1 MALLNNDC
9 NFCLGGLKINK
20 KRGLQGD
27 GVLLHQGRL
36 WAPDLP
42 LVYLVI
48 IAAVKS
54 LPGQGIKGKDCS
66 IRGAVELCKSTHH

>member
-9 NFCLGGLKINK
+9 NICLGGLKINK
-20 KRGLQGD
+20 KTGLQGD
-27 GVLLHQGRL
+27 GVLLHQGWL

-54 LPGQGIKGKDCS
+54 LPGQGIKGKDCN
-66 IRGAVELCKSTHH
+66 ICGAVE